1 MISSGVKLTFT
12 ESRLFNEKVDSPIR
26 ELGVENEL
34 QFIGAKDVTSLLFSM
49 TFLKS
54 RTNNKITPSRWK
66 GTRST
71 LAAD

>member
-12 ESRLFNEKVDSPIR
+12 ESRLFNEKVFSLIR
-26 ELGVENEL
+26 ELGGENEV

-66 GTRST
+66 GTQST